1 MRKHYLDLLRNTG
14 TGKKAPDN
22 ILLHGPLLNIHPVRF
37 WLIDE
42 EMVRKVAVKTK
53 GGSGLSRMDAEDYHR
68 ILAPNQFQRR
78 I

>member
-1 MRKHYLDLLRNTG
+1 MKKRVLASDAQTLSRLVQKYW

-42 EMVRKVAVKTK
+42 EMVRKVAVKIK
-53 GGSGLSRMDAEDYHR
+53 GGSGLSRMDA
-68 ILAPNQFQRR
+68 
-78 I
+78 